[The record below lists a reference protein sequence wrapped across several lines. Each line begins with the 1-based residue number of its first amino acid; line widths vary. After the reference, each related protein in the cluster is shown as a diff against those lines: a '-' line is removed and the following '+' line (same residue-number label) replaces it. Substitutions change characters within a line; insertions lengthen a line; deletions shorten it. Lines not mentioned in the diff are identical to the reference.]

1 MTTDVE
7 TLIAEALFARVAGL
21 RFDPNLPI
29 AWPNKEFSPPA
40 DRKWLRVNDL
50 PLPTQPFALA
60 VGGTNEYTG
69 LVQIDVFR
77 PLGEGIGEARKI
89 AGAIAAAFEP
99 RTKLYGQGLTV
110 KITQASLGPIVT
122 DQVAMMLP
130 VTVRW
135 RAFR

>member
-1 MTTDVE
+1 MTTAVE
-7 TLIAEALFARVAGL
+7 TIIADALFARVAGL

-69 LVQIDVFR
+69 LIQIDVFQ
-77 PLGEGIGEARKI
+77 PLNEGIAKARAI
-89 AGAIAAAFEP
+89 AGVIAAAFQP
-99 RTKLYGQGLTV
+99 RSKLYRAGLTV
-110 KITQASLGPIVT
+110 KITQTSLGPILT
-122 DQVAMMLP
+122 EPLNIMLP
-130 VTVRW
+130 VTVRY
-135 RAFR
+135 RAFS